1 MEKAKTDRWYVCSFG
16 PFAIVSIYF
25 FLFFMSVQTM
35 RFALFARPVN
45 MKSMRWWSFS
55 LLPLHEQPQIDQI
68 PLRDNVIISEIQ
80 FPCGDVECPL
90 QKLVSL
96 SKEAQT
102 NTTHKHRVSVW
113 CTNRLCSCCSV
124 CPALSVLFIRHSLAQ
139 IAMRLLGWLLA
150 LLKVKVYTAQQ
161 INEFKIYF
169 DSVTLHLAWLH
180 LPFCRCA
187 ALILYIE
194 HGAVCRMQYNY
205 LLMAFFHCSSSDG
218 MFSVQFVRVP
228 CVLIVLPPHIHIL
241 IVITRLCEWSCR

>member
-1 MEKAKTDRWYVCSFG
+1 MVCLQFWSVRYCLYLFLSLFYVCANDAFCVVCPPRKHEIDALMVFFFVAIARTTTDWSNPFEGQCHHQWNPVPVRWCWMPTPEISFTQQRG
-16 PFAIVSIYF
+16 TNKY
-25 FLFFMSVQTM
+25 
-35 RFALFARPVN
+35 N
-45 MKSMRWWSFS
+45 
-55 LLPLHEQPQIDQI
+55 
-68 PLRDNVIISEIQ
+68 
-80 FPCGDVECPL
+80 
-90 QKLVSL
+90 
-96 SKEAQT
+96 T
-102 NTTHKHRVSVW
+102 NTQTQSECMMHKSAVLLLFRVY
-113 CTNRLCSCCSV
+113 
-124 CPALSVLFIRHSLAQ
+124 ALSVLFIRHSLAQ
-139 IAMRLLGWLLA
+139 IAMRVLGWLLA

-161 INEFKIYF
+161 INENKIYF